1 MYSKN
6 EVALMVQVA
15 RLYYEYGLT
24 QEDIAEKMAITRQK
38 ASRLL
43 IAARTQGIIK
53 TVIVD
58 PFPADLDLTRELT
71 TRFNLKDVI
80 VLPGEILEGDQ
91 LRTGIGLAAVE
102 YLQRTLQNNQIVG
115 IGWGRSLYDT
125 VNLIPKSTPKRIHVV
140 PLIGGIGDISP
151 FFQVN
156 ELARV
161 LSSAFS
167 GTYRHLYAPAFIENN
182 DVLEDFLKTQEVL
195 QVSDYWNKVD
205 VAIVGI
211 GHVEFQRIS
220 SMFFADHITRQTL
233 AMLEERGAVGDI
245 CARFFNSKG
254 VQVLPNLGVIG
265 INLNQLKAVP
275 QVIAIAGGMEK
286 TRAVLGALKGGY
298 INTLIT
304 DTATAQ
310 AVLAEDRKEVVR
322 E

>member
-1 MYSKN
+1 MYTKN

-15 RLYYEYGLT
+15 RLYYEYGMT
-24 QEDIAEKMAITRQK
+24 QEDIASRLSITRQK

-43 IAARTQGIIK
+43 IAARTQGIVK
-53 TVIVD
+53 TVIID
-58 PFPADLDLTRELT
+58 PFPADLDLTKELT

-80 VLPGEILEGDQ
+80 VLPGQMLEGDQ

-102 YLQRTLQNNQIVG
+102 HLQRTLQDNQIVG

-125 VNLIPKSTPKRIHVV
+125 VNLLPKISPKRIHVV

-161 LSSAFS
+161 LASAFS

-182 DVLEDFLKTQEVL
+182 DVLQDFLGTQEVL
-195 QVSDYWNKVD
+195 QVSDYWDKVD

-233 AMLEERGAVGDI
+233 ARLEEEGAVGDI
-245 CARFFNSKG
+245 CARFFNEKG
-254 VQVLPNLGVIG
+254 NQVLPNLGVIG
-265 INLNQLKAVP
+265 INLDQIRAVP

-286 TRAVLGALKGGY
+286 TKAILGALKGGFV
-298 INTLIT
+298 NTLIT

-310 AVLAEDRKEVVR
+310 AVLAEDRKEVVI